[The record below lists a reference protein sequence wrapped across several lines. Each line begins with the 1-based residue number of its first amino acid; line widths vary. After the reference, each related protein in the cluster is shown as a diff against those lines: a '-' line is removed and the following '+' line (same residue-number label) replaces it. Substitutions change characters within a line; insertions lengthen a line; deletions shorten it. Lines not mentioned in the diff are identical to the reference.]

1 VEFDAKKFGAKAI
14 AFDRTYSLWQLT
26 RLLGIFALA
35 AGMDGWM
42 FKRTTWYEKGF
53 LISAGL
59 ALVYPTLTFDI
70 AGLTL
75 PGIAIFCQKVLR
87 KDPL

>member
-1 VEFDAKKFGAKAI
+1 MVIWTFAT
-14 AFDRTYSLWQLT
+14 AFV
-26 RLLGIFALA
+26 GIFALA

-42 FKRTTWYEKGF
+42 FKRTTWYERVI
-53 LISAGL
+53 LILAGL

-75 PGIAIFCQKVLR
+75 LGIAIFCQKTLR